1 DQVIQSLP
9 DGLVLRTARPS
20 DLDQI
25 AALLTERGE
34 LADAVDHRL
43 VVEDEDAGWD
53 TCAVVVDGDRVV
65 STVTLLDETLFL
77 GEVPIPAGQVEL
89 VATDREYEGRGLVRA
104 LMQWAHDRSAS
115 RGHLVQVM
123 IGIPYFYRQFG
134 YQYAIPIPAARDVRA
149 LPPSDGDD
157 LVRAASADDIGAM
170 AVLQDAVQR
179 GYDVRM
185 PHTPACWR
193 WLVARDGSS
202 QLIVE
207 RDGKPVAT
215 GRITPPEDGEVVLGE
230 IAAVDPAAAGALLGY
245 ASTHAGAATLKVMER
260 PGHPTGDALERYL
273 APPRRQAARYY
284 VRVPDVAA
292 LLEHVRPVLSAR
304 LADSDFAEQTGEVI
318 VSFFRYHVRMAFT
331 NGKVGEPR
339 PGGAMQAPASVGGAG
354 VAPDL
359 TGSLLFG
366 PEGITGLAEVHADVY
381 CGPNEALMSV
391 LFPPVQADLLTF
403 YLP

>member
-1 DQVIQSLP
+1 VNQSLP
-9 DGLVLRTARPS
+9 EGLVLRTARPS

-34 LADAVDHRL
+34 PADAVDHRL

-53 TCAVVVDGDRVV
+53 TCAVVVEKDRVV

-77 GEVPIPAGQVEL
+77 ADVPIPAGQVEL

-134 YQYAIPIPAARDVRA
+134 YQYAIPIPVGRDVRE
-149 LPPSDGDD
+149 LPPSDGDHV
-157 LVRAASADDIGAM
+157 VRAAQSDDIGAM
-170 AVLQDAVQR
+170 AALQDAVQR

-193 WLVARDGSS
+193 WLLARDGSS

-207 RDGKPVAT
+207 RGGEPVAT

-245 ASTHAGAATLKVMER
+245 ASTAAGAATLKVMER
-260 PGHPTGDALERYL
+260 RGYPTGDALERYL
-273 APPRRQAARYY
+273 APPPRQAARYY

-292 LLEHVRPVLSAR
+292 LLEHLRPVLSAR
-304 LADSDFAEQTGEVI
+304 LAASDFAGQTGDII

-359 TGSLLFG
+359 SGSLLFG

-381 CGPNEALMSV
+381 YGPNEALMSV